1 MFIVLVGEM
10 EIYVGVVEAL
20 KKEDR
25 MNLSLPPKLVE
36 KLIWVLIIS
45 LCNIFIPNY
54 MIDALLC

>member
-1 MFIVLVGEM
+1 MVIVLVGEM

-36 KLIWVLIIS
+36 KLIWVLFIS

>member
-1 MFIVLVGEM
+1 MVIVLVGEM